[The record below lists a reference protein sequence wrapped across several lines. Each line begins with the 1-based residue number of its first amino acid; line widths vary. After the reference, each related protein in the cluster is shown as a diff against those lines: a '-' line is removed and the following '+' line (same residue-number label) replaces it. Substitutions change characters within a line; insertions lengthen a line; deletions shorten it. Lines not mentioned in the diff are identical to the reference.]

1 MDYHAECCFCDLEEG
16 HSGSDEP
23 PLHSIHAPNR
33 IRPSSY
39 RALRSAVSS
48 LARIDDFFCEKI
60 GSGFFSEVF
69 KVQHRITG
77 QVMALKMNT
86 LASNKA
92 NMLREVQLM
101 NRLCHPNILRFLG
114 VCVHE
119 GQLHALTEY
128 INGGNLEQLL
138 DSDLYLSWCVRIGLS
153 LDIARGLQY
162 LHNKG
167 IFHRD
172 LTSKNCLVRCDNGM
186 FTAVVGDFGLAE
198 KIPDYSDGEGKQPL
212 AIVGSPYWMAPEVL
226 RGELYD
232 EKVDVFAYGII
243 LCEIIARIEA
253 DPDFLPRTEDFGL
266 DVDAFENM
274 VGDCPAA
281 FFSLAVACCN
291 MSAVSRPSFS
301 DIVFTFEGME
311 REEEREKPIA
321 LEPVAADVSPYRC
334 HSSPCHPGDRS
345 QQRQGLARSQSDTL
359 SPGTQAPLL
368 LGTPVRVNPF
378 SLRQD
383 LNGGRCKLL
392 DTPSKSVI
400 SLTFTLPA
408 LRDPCSS
415 PHLLRGMPGTRAL
428 PRRCQSLPCTPELS
442 WTVALPRD
450 TEGKEE
456 VKDEE
461 DNRVAST
468 RGTGEDVGDHMRKKT
483 GASEEADERLQVEQT
498 EITDKRELLT
508 EEDGMEEDSC
518 LSVELEMVCLE
529 RLEEEEEEEVHLTE
543 PMDCTKSPEPA
554 EGVIDSSP
562 GRPLLTSTCS
572 SSLQTNG
579 WRLPIS
585 NGPRTLPALPR
596 LDNNNGSALVIGQQV
611 RWGGGERANGYSGSQ
626 LQSSGPSSTSEQD
639 EVISCPGC
647 CLVGLSFPFVC
658 LRGSAAVP
666 APRRRASLP
675 RRLYQNLNGTI
686 TGGSASSSTTAAPAT
701 KALLC
706 RSTNGLV
713 VGGPTVPCEPGR
725 SLPEAQR

>member
-1 MDYHAECCFCDLEEG
+1 ETSTATPARPPSPG
-16 HSGSDEP
+16 TGGPDEP

-92 NMLREVQLM
+92 NMLREVQLL

-138 DSDLYLSWCVRIGLS
+138 DSDLFLSWCVRIGLS
-153 LDIARGLQY
+153 LDISRGLQY

-172 LTSKNCLVRCDNGM
+172 LTSKVQQAGIRCI
-186 FTAVVGDFGLAE
+186 AW
-198 KIPDYSDGEGKQPL
+198 IIDYGACFLCSDGVGKQPL

-281 FFSLAVACCN
+281 FLSLAVTCCN
-291 MSAVSRPSFS
+291 VSAHTHTHTHTRLIGQFHSS
-301 DIVFTFEGME
+301 DTT
-311 REEEREKPIA
+311 
-321 LEPVAADVSPYRC
+321 LDTSPYRRC
-334 HSSPCHPGDRS
+334 SSPCDRS
-345 QQRQGLARSQSDTL
+345 QQRQGLARSQSDMLPPATL
-359 SPGTQAPLL
+359 TPPL

-415 PHLLRGMPGTRAL
+415 PQLLRGMPGTQAL

-442 WTVALPRD
+442 RTVALPRE

-456 VKDEE
+456 EKE
-461 DNRVAST
+461 DDVRAALR
-468 RGTGEDVGDHMRKKT
+468 RGTVEDDMRKETGLSEKT
-483 GASEEADERLQVEQT
+483 GERLQVKQMKIT
-498 EITDKRELLT
+498 EKRELLK
-508 EEDGMEEDSC
+508 EEDGMGEDSG
-518 LSVELEMVCLE
+518 LPVELEMVSLKQLQE
-529 RLEEEEEEEVHLTE
+529 VEEEEGVCLTE

-554 EGVIDSSP
+554 NGVMDSTP
-562 GRPLLTSTCS
+562 RRPLLSSAC

-585 NGPRTLPALPR
+585 NGPPSLPALPR
-596 LDNNNGSALVIGQQV
+596 LDNNNGSSLVIGQQV
-611 RWGGGERANGYSGSQ
+611 QWGGGGRANGYSGAQ
-626 LQSSGPSSTSEQD
+626 VQSFDPSGHSEQD

-647 CLVGLSFPFVC
+647 CLVGLSFPSLC
-658 LRGSAAVP
+658 LRGSAALP

-675 RRLYQNLNGTI
+675 RQRPYRNLNGTI
-686 TGGSASSSTTAAPAT
+686 TGGSTSLSTTASTAA

-713 VGGPTVPCEPGR
+713 VGGASVPCEPGR
-725 SLPEAQR
+725 SLPEAQT

>member
-1 MDYHAECCFCDLEEG
+1 MDYHAECCFCDPEEG
-16 HSGSDEP
+16 HGGPDEP

-101 NRLCHPNILRFLG
+101 NRLCHPNILKFLG

-138 DSDLYLSWCVRIGLS
+138 DSDLYLSWGVRIHLS

-162 LHNKG
+162 LHSKG
-167 IFHRD
+167 LFHRD

-198 KIPDYSDGEGKQPL
+198 KIPDYSDGVGKQPL

-243 LCEIIARIEA
+243 MCEIIARIEA

-266 DVDAFENM
+266 DVDAFESM
-274 VGDCPAA
+274 VGDCPPA
-281 FFSLAVACCN
+281 FFSLAVTCCN
-291 MSAVSRPSFS
+291 MNAERRPTFT
-301 DIVFTFEGME
+301 DIVFALEGMDRGDE
-311 REEEREKPIA
+311 GEKPIA
-321 LEPVAADVSPYRC
+321 LEPVAVDVSPYRRR
-334 HSSPCHPGDRS
+334 SSPCHPSDHS
-345 QQRQGLARSQSDTL
+345 QQRQGLARSQSDMLPPATL
-359 SPGTQAPLL
+359 TPPI
-368 LGTPVRVNPF
+368 LGTPARVNPF

-408 LRDPCSS
+408 LCDPCAS
-415 PHLLRGMPGTRAL
+415 PNLLRGMLGTRAL

-442 WTVALPRD
+442 RTVSLSRD
-450 TEGKEE
+450 MDGREE
-456 VKDEE
+456 ETNVEV
-461 DNRVAST
+461 RVVSIKG
-468 RGTGEDVGDHMRKKT
+468 GTGDAMEDDVEKKT
-483 GASEEADERLQVEQT
+483 EKMDERLKVEHM
-498 EITDKRELLT
+498 EIRKLLK
-508 EEDGMEEDSC
+508 EEDEMGDDSG
-518 LSVELEMVCLE
+518 LPLELEMVSLQ
-529 RLEEEEEEEVHLTE
+529 RLEEEEEEEESVCLTE

-554 EGVIDSSP
+554 EAVLDATSE
-562 GRPLLTSTCS
+562 RPMLTSTSS
-572 SSLQTNG
+572 SSLRTNG
-579 WRLPIS
+579 WQLPIS
-585 NGPRTLPALPR
+585 NGPPSLPPLPR
-596 LDNNNGSALVIGQQV
+596 LDNSNSSALVMGQQ
-611 RWGGGERANGYSGSQ
+611 WGGRGLANGYNGAQ
-626 LQSSGPSSTSEQD
+626 VLSSDPSAPPEQD

-647 CLVGLSFPFVC
+647 CLVGLSFPSVC

-666 APRRRASLP
+666 APHRRASLP
-675 RRLYQNLNGTI
+675 RQRPYRNLNGPI
-686 TGGSASSSTTAAPAT
+686 TGGNSSSPTRTDTAT
-701 KALLC
+701 KSLLC
-706 RSTNGLV
+706 RRTNGLIMT
-713 VGGPTVPCEPGR
+713 GPSVPCEPGR
-725 SLPEAQR
+725 SLPEAQT

>member
-1 MDYHAECCFCDLEEG
+1 MDHYNECCLCNPEDGPGGL
-16 HSGSDEP
+16 DEP

-138 DSDLYLSWCVRIGLS
+138 DSDLYLSWSARVGLS
-153 LDIARGLQY
+153 LDIARGLEY
-162 LHNKG
+162 LHSKG

-172 LTSKNCLVRCDNGM
+172 LTSKNCLVRCENGT

-198 KIPDYSDGEGKQPL
+198 KIPDYSDGVEKQPL

-232 EKVDVFAYGII
+232 EKVDVFAFGII

-266 DVDAFENM
+266 DVPAFENM
-274 VGDCPAA
+274 IGDCPAA
-281 FFSLAVACCN
+281 FFSLAVTCCN
-291 MSAVSRPSFS
+291 MSAERRPSFS
-301 DIVFTFEGME
+301 DIVFTLEAMGGE
-311 REEEREKPIA
+311 DRQIPIT
-321 LEPVAADVSPYRC
+321 LEPVTVNVSPYRRR
-334 HSSPCHPGDRS
+334 SSPCHLGNHS
-345 QQRQGLARSQSDTL
+345 QPRKGLARSQSDMLPPAALT
-359 SPGTQAPLL
+359 PPL
-368 LGTPVRVNPF
+368 LGTPPRVNPF
-378 SLRQD
+378 SLRRD

-408 LRDPCSS
+408 LCDPCAS
-415 PHLLRGMPGTRAL
+415 PRLLRGTTGMLAP
-428 PRRCQSLPCTPELS
+428 PRRCQSLPCTPEIS
-442 WTVALPRD
+442 RTAPFPCD
-450 TEGKEE
+450 TEQ
-456 VKDEE
+456 EE
-461 DNRVAST
+461 DGIGQVA
-468 RGTGEDVGDHMRKKT
+468 GNEGDEKVLV
-483 GASEEADERLQVEQT
+483 SEEQT
-498 EITDKRELLT
+498 DGQSLDTT
-508 EEDGMEEDSC
+508 EEDSG
-518 LSVELEMVCLE
+518 LPLELEMVSLG
-529 RLEEEEEEEVHLTE
+529 RLDEEEEEENNEESVCLAE

-554 EGVIDSSP
+554 KRILNSTP
-562 GRPLLTSTCS
+562 LKPLLTSTSCS
-572 SSLQTNG
+572 NLRTKS
-579 WRLPIS
+579 WRLPCS
-585 NGPRTLPALPR
+585 NGPPSFPALPK
-596 LDNNNGSALVIGQQV
+596 LDNNNLSELVIGQQV
-611 RWGGGERANGYSGSQ
+611 QWGGGRHSNGYGEGQ
-626 LQSSGPSSTSEQD
+626 VPSSDLTGSSERD
-639 EVISCPGC
+639 EVISCPSC
-647 CLVGLSFPFVC
+647 CLVGLSFPSVC

-666 APRRRASLP
+666 VSRRRASLP
-675 RRLYQNLNGTI
+675 RQRQYQNLNGTI
-686 TGGSASSSTTAAPAT
+686 TASNASSSAASATAART
-701 KALLC
+701 LLC

-713 VGGPTVPCEPGR
+713 ADQSVPREPGR
-725 SLPEAQR
+725 TLPEAQS

>member
-1 MDYHAECCFCDLEEG
+1 MDYHAECCFCDPEEG
-16 HSGSDEP
+16 HSGPDEP

-198 KIPDYSDGEGKQPL
+198 KIPDYSDDIGGKQPL

-274 VGDCPAA
+274 IGDCPAA
-281 FFSLAVACCN
+281 FFSLAVTCCN
-291 MSAVSRPSFS
+291 MSAERRPSFS
-301 DIVFTFEGME
+301 DIVFTLEGMG
-311 REEEREKPIA
+311 REEERQKPIA
-321 LEPVAADVSPYRC
+321 LEPVAVDVSPYRRR
-334 HSSPCHPGDRS
+334 SSPCHLGDRS
-345 QQRQGLARSQSDTL
+345 QQRQGLARSQSDMLPPATL
-359 SPGTQAPLL
+359 TPPL

-408 LRDPCSS
+408 LRDPRSS
-415 PHLLRGMPGTRAL
+415 PHLLGGMPGTRAL
-428 PRRCQSLPCTPELS
+428 SRRCQSLPCTPELS
-442 WTVALPRD
+442 RTVASPRD
-450 TEGKEE
+450 TGEKEE
-456 VKDEE
+456 DVRVAIRGGTADDVE
-461 DNRVAST
+461 DN
-468 RGTGEDVGDHMRKKT
+468 MRKNT
-483 GASEEADERLQVEQT
+483 GVSEKADERLQVEDIT
-498 EITDKRELLT
+498 EKRELLKV
-508 EEDGMEEDSC
+508 EDGMGEDSG
-518 LSVELEMVCLE
+518 LPVELEMVSLE
-529 RLEEEEEEEVHLTE
+529 RLEEEEEEEEESVFLTE

-554 EGVIDSSP
+554 ERVMDSTP
-562 GRPLLTSTCS
+562 RRPLLTSSSS

-585 NGPRTLPALPR
+585 NGPPSLPALPR

-611 RWGGGERANGYSGSQ
+611 QWGGGGRANGYSGAQ
-626 LQSSGPSSTSEQD
+626 VQSSDPSGPSEQD
-639 EVISCPGC
+639 EVVSCPGC
-647 CLVGLSFPFVC
+647 CLVGLSFPSMC

-675 RRLYQNLNGTI
+675 RQRPYRNLNGTI
-686 TGGSASSSTTAAPAT
+686 TGGSVSSSTTAATAT

-706 RSTNGLV
+706 RSTNGLA
-713 VGGPTVPCEPGR
+713 VGGPSVPCEPGR
-725 SLPEAQR
+725 SLPEAQT